1 MKTLV
6 LVFHP
11 HLEKSQV
18 NRKLMDAANETGDVT
33 VVDEYAAY
41 PDFKI
46 NVEHEQELIE
56 THDRIVL
63 QFPFYWYSSPALLK
77 QWEDDVIKAGW
88 AYGGGRA
95 LEGKE
100 FMLAVSTGSP
110 ADSYTREGS
119 HVRTMEELL
128 SIIKGPDF
136 PTGAEVLG
144 KAGIDEAYRTGRG
157 KIRVRA
163 VSNIETM
170 PNGKSR
176 IIVTE
181 LPYAVN
187 KARLIEK
194 IAELVKDKKL
204 DGITDLR
211 DESNREGLRICIEL
225 RRDVNANVIMNR
237 LLKAAGHQ
245 VIEV

>member
-77 QWEDDVIKAGW
+77 EWEDEVITAGW
-88 AYGGGRA
+88 AYAGAHA
-95 LEGKE
+95 LKGKE
-100 FMLAVSTGSP
+100 LKLVVTTGSD
-110 ADSYTREGS
+110 AAKYRKDGEYS
-119 HVRTMEELL
+119 HTMEELL
-128 SIIKGPDF
+128 SPFEVVAYKIGMNY
-136 PTGAEVLG
+136 AEPFLVQG
-144 KAGIDEAYRTGRG
+144 TATIGD
-157 KIRVRA
+157 
-163 VSNIETM
+163 
-170 PNGKSR
+170 
-176 IIVTE
+176 
-181 LPYAVN
+181 
-187 KARLIEK
+187 
-194 IAELVKDKKL
+194 AELDQAAADYVSAIL
-204 DGITDLR
+204 D
-211 DESNREGLRICIEL
+211 
-225 RRDVNANVIMNR
+225 
-237 LLKAAGHQ
+237 
-245 VIEV
+245 

>member
-88 AYGGGRA
+88 PTAAGGR
-95 LEGKE
+95 
-100 FMLAVSTGSP
+100 S
-110 ADSYTREGS
+110 
-119 HVRTMEELL
+119 
-128 SIIKGPDF
+128 
-136 PTGAEVLG
+136 
-144 KAGIDEAYRTGRG
+144 
-157 KIRVRA
+157 
-163 VSNIETM
+163 
-170 PNGKSR
+170 
-176 IIVTE
+176 
-181 LPYAVN
+181 
-187 KARLIEK
+187 KARSSCWPCPP
-194 IAELVKDKKL
+194 A
-204 DGITDLR
+204 
-211 DESNREGLRICIEL
+211 L
-225 RRDVNANVIMNR
+225 RRTPTRV
-237 LLKAAGHQ
+237 KAAMCAPWRSCFPRSRPRS
-245 VIEV
+245 VIRMPHI

>member
-77 QWEDDVIKAGW
+77 EWEDEVITAGW
-88 AYGGGRA
+88 AYGGGHA
-95 LEGKE
+95 LKGKE
-100 FMLAVSTGSP
+100 LKLVVTTGSD
-110 ADSYTREGS
+110 AAKYRKDGEYS
-119 HVRTMEELL
+119 HTMEELL
-128 SIIKGPDF
+128 SPFEVVAYKVGMNY
-136 PTGAEVLG
+136 AEPFLVQG
-144 KAGIDEAYRTGRG
+144 TATIGD
-157 KIRVRA
+157 
-163 VSNIETM
+163 
-170 PNGKSR
+170 
-176 IIVTE
+176 
-181 LPYAVN
+181 
-187 KARLIEK
+187 
-194 IAELVKDKKL
+194 AELDQAAADYVSAIL
-204 DGITDLR
+204 D
-211 DESNREGLRICIEL
+211 
-225 RRDVNANVIMNR
+225 
-237 LLKAAGHQ
+237 
-245 VIEV
+245 

>member
-88 AYGGGRA
+88 ALRRRGGRRRQ
-95 LEGKE
+95 G
-100 FMLAVSTGSP
+100 VHVGRVHRSP

-128 SIIKGPDF
+128 SPFETTFRHTHATYLKPFLIQGVATSTD
-136 PTGAEVLG
+136 EQ
-144 KAGIDEAYRTGRG
+144 IDA
-157 KIRVRA
+157 A
-163 VSNIETM
+163 VAKY
-170 PNGKSR
+170 P
-176 IIVTE
+176 V
-181 LPYAVN
+181 A
-187 KARLIEK
+187 LI
-194 IAELVKDKKL
+194 
-204 DGITDLR
+204 G
-211 DESNREGLRICIEL
+211 
-225 RRDVNANVIMNR
+225 
-237 LLKAAGHQ
+237 
-245 VIEV
+245 